1 MVKKDTID
9 TVLKKFLTIRRMPP
23 YKALTEAERKVEYA
37 KEPNKSFFLSSA

>member
-9 TVLKKFLTIRRMPP
+9 TVLKKFLTSRRMPP